1 MKSIR
6 VVGEGLGLV
15 GRWVV
20 GSVGLWVGW
29 KFFAL
34 VRCRWFPGGRSLRH
48 LAVLFDVGKP

>member
-48 LAVLFDVGKP
+48 LAALFDVGKP